1 MLKFTWNHKRTWNVK
16 EILRK
21 KEQSWNYNSP
31 WHQTIL
37 KSYSN
42 QNSVTL
48 AQKQTHRSVEQ
59 MREHRNKSMYLWSIY
74 DKGVKNIQWR
84 KDSVFN
90 KRCWEKWSTT
100 CRTMKLEHS
109 LTLHTKINSKWFRG
123 LSVRHESLNQLE
135 DNISRIFFYIN
146 CNDIFLGQFPKVL
159 TSSEKKKEK
168 LINEI

>member
-1 MLKFTWNHKRTWNVK
+1 MV
-16 EILRK
+16 
-21 KEQSWNYNSP
+21 
-31 WHQTIL
+31 
-37 KSYSN
+37 
-42 QNSVTL
+42 L
-48 AQKQTHRSVEQ
+48 AQRQNLDQ
-59 MREHRNKSMYLWSIY
+59 WNKIESPEINPCTYGHLIL

-84 KDSVFN
+84 KDNRFN
-90 KRCWEKWSTT
+90 KCCWENWLTT
-100 CRTMKLEHS
+100 CKIMKLECF
-109 LTLHTKINSKWFRG
+109 LTPYRKINSKWFRG